1 MKDTRTELT
10 GQIALCT
17 SQENGG
23 REKLFKVISMISSGA
38 SSMVYEAYCGEQRGI
53 LKEFYPRSSA
63 TCLERDSGGQL
74 KIISGHSVLAAE
86 TKLYLRPYELLA
98 EYKKDSDELNTFIPV
113 SEILYGKQD
122 SRIPYIWNPES
133 RVKPFDAVCRE
144 YRENIANDP
153 HGKLTFLLKVI
164 RQLCSCVSLMHKGGL
179 LHRDIKPE
187 NFGIKQLGGELLDQH
202 VTMFDVDTVCA
213 ADESG
218 CDICSSAGYDAP
230 ELALRCPNTVYTDIY
245 AIGAVLFHA
254 VIVTD
259 ETLENGQRYSEEL
272 YPRLKN
278 LTDNSAYMTACED
291 NSHPR
296 FRRRITRILQKSLAA
311 EPANRYPSCER
322 MKRDIDSA
330 LKFLSF
336 DEEMENL
343 YAGEKIKRK
352 KNSDLAFTYH
362 LYEHPLYSDSGSIS
376 AGIIGFGAY
385 GQKFLDKVLQMGQM
399 YDRRLRVNIFA
410 REASDKD
417 IYLSDR
423 PALTEFFSVDGADIE
438 DSYGSIFFNCPINLD
453 WDDPQKALRRVSSK
467 LSECTYFFISLA
479 DTDFNRRV
487 ADAVEALVPS
497 AHICYATVDESDD
510 ARAINVCEDLENSEI
525 HKDIE
530 RMAFNAHMLWNRSL
544 NVDLR
549 TVYEDFMKPYHHDS
563 CVAAVTAMKY
573 RLYSIDIDMD
583 KLSAEE
589 AAEQFEK
596 NVDDYDKKNLVM
608 YEHRRW
614 NTEKICSG
622 WVCEKDIRHAM
633 RNGCP
638 KDEKNRRH
646 ICLLKSKNISIYH
659 SIWEE
664 PDLSKLDD
672 LDRLSVIAHKELAE
686 YADEIK
692 EQSGELNKLLMDIR
706 EEIRTD
712 KSAISAFNEWYCCIK
727 EIWEGSKTAHK
738 LYDSLRNAFY
748 SALPENA
755 EAVRMMADE
764 FTERFDPVYRS
775 QMRKNYKK
783 EDRLIIDNIPFILTY
798 SHNEHLVIP
807 LCTGD
812 ISAHFENVSAAAIIA
827 PERIT
832 YICRAENAADADDI
846 SAAIDYILSF
856 TARKNMQ
863 AKLFLHVQTN
873 AKKIPETAEKLS
885 FGEFVNVTVS
895 DKPYAFEGKFSLM
908 KNSSSYCFEAADIF
922 EKYPSFRFDRDK
934 KRIENISGCGRFSF
948 IGKKPHLTAED
959 TGLPVSRSEQPE
971 FFEDNELIYKIYSS
985 CPDGWRRLCR
995 ELRLLMSKNDVLG
1008 TLHINGR
1015 PHSDPLSFV
1024 LPAHC
1029 RDAVKRMISGL
1040 TEGGFI
1046 GENSRDRSLSIDSF
1060 RADIDDIYGNKAVL
1074 GRLFS
1079 MVYHIPY
1086 TYVKISGNS
1095 ADIMLENLL
1104 CQGLHTDEQTEKLLF
1119 RLCEKGYISQPER
1132 SENGF
1137 SFTFGSAK
1145 IRTLLTDENA
1155 AEMAYIYHTARKNGC
1170 DDAAVLTDGSGCII
1184 TNGYKAT
1191 LVYSGESRGYTGLA
1205 SEVLTAAEY
1214 LDRTAAQVR

>member
-10 GQIALCT
+10 GHITLCT
-17 SQENGG
+17 SQENGS
-23 REKLFKVISMISSGA
+23 REKLFRIISKINSGA

-53 LKEFYPRSSA
+53 LKEFYPRASA
-63 TCLERDSGGQL
+63 SCFERDPDGQL
-74 KIISGHSVLAAE
+74 RIISGQTKLAAE
-86 TKLYLRPYELLA
+86 AKLYLEPYELLTK
-98 EYKKDSDELNTFIPV
+98 YKMDSDELNTFIPL
-113 SEILYGKQD
+113 SDIFYGKTD
-122 SRIPYIWNPES
+122 SRTLYIWSPES
-133 RVKPFDAVCRE
+133 RVKPFDAICRE
-144 YRENIANDP
+144 YRENMGNNP
-153 HGKLTFLLKVI
+153 HEKLEFLLKVI

-202 VTMFDVDTVCA
+202 VTMFDVDTVCSA
-213 ADESG
+213 SSDVG
-218 CDICSSAGYDAP
+218 DVCSSEGYDAP
-230 ELALRCPNTVYTDIY
+230 ELRIKRPNTVFTDIY

-259 ETLENGQRYSEEL
+259 ETLEKHQRYSDEF
-272 YPRLKN
+272 YPHLKN
-278 LTDNSAYMTACED
+278 LTDNSAYITACED

-311 EPANRYPSCER
+311 EPANRYPSCEK

-343 YAGEKIKRK
+343 YAGEKVKRK
-352 KNSDLAFTYH
+352 KNSDLSFIYH
-362 LYEHPLYSDSGSIS
+362 LYEHPLYSGSDNIS
-376 AGIIGFGAY
+376 AAIIGFGAY
-385 GQKFLDKVLQMGQM
+385 GQKFLDKILQMGQM
-399 YDRRLRVNIFA
+399 CDRTLTVNVFA
-410 REASDKD
+410 REESDKE

-423 PALTEFFSVDGADIE
+423 PALTEFFSVDGADVE
-438 DSYGSIFFNCPINLD
+438 DSYGSIFFSTVSLD
-453 WDDPQKALRRVSSK
+453 WNDPQRALRRVSSR

-510 ARAINVCEDLENSEI
+510 SRAINVCRDLENSAI

-530 RMAFNAHMLWNRSL
+530 RMAFNAHLLWNRSL
-544 NVDLR
+544 NVER
-549 TVYEDFMKPYHHDS
+549 QTVYEDFMKPYHHDS

-589 AAEQFEK
+589 AAEEFQEY
-596 NVDDYDKKNLVM
+596 VDDLDKKNLVM

-614 NTEKICSG
+614 NTEKLCKG
-622 WVCEKDIRHAM
+622 WVCEKDIRYAM

-664 PDLSKLDD
+664 PDLTKLDD
-672 LDRLSVIAHKELAE
+672 LDRLSVIAHNELLE

-692 EQSGELNKLLMDIR
+692 SQSGELNKLLMDIR

-712 KSAISAFNEWYCCIK
+712 KSAINAFSEWYCCIK
-727 EIWEGSKTAHK
+727 EIWEGSKTASK
-738 LYDSLRNAFY
+738 LYDSLKNAFY

-755 EAVRMMADE
+755 ESVRMAADE
-764 FTERFDPVYRS
+764 FTERFKPVYQS

-832 YICRAENAADADDI
+832 YICRAENAADAEDI
-846 SAAIDYILSF
+846 FDAVSYILSF
-856 TARKNMQ
+856 TDRKNMQ
-863 AKLFLHVQTN
+863 ARLFLHVQTDAEN
-873 AKKIPETAEKLS
+873 IPEISEKLS
-885 FGEFVNVTVS
+885 FGGAVNVTVS
-895 DKPYAFEGKFSLM
+895 DKPYSFEGEFSLM
-908 KNSSSYCFEAADIF
+908 KNSSSYFADTEDIF
-922 EKYPSFRFDRDK
+922 GKYPSFRFDRDK
-934 KRIENISGCGRFSF
+934 QRIENISGCGRFSF

-971 FFEDNELIYKIYSS
+971 FFEDNELIYEIYSS

-995 ELRLLMSKNDVLG
+995 ELRSLMSKNDVIG
-1008 TLHINGR
+1008 TLHISGSPR
-1015 PHSDPLSFV
+1015 SAPMSFV

-1029 RDAVKRMISGL
+1029 REAVKQLISVL
-1040 TEGGFI
+1040 SEGGFI

-1079 MVYHIPY
+1079 MVYHIPF
-1086 TYVKISGNS
+1086 TYVNISGNS
-1095 ADIMLENLL
+1095 ADIMLENLI
-1104 CQGLHTDEQTEKLLF
+1104 CEGLQTDVQTEKLLF
-1119 RLCEKGYISQPER
+1119 RLHEKGYISEPKK

-1137 SFTFGSAK
+1137 SFTFGSGK

-1155 AEMAYIYHTARKNGC
+1155 AEIACVYHTARKSGC
-1170 DDAAVLTDGSGCII
+1170 DDAAVLTDGSRCII
-1184 TNGYKAT
+1184 TSGYKAT
-1191 LVYSGESRGYTGLA
+1191 LVYSGESCGYTGLA
-1205 SEVLTAAEY
+1205 SEILTAAEY
-1214 LDRTAAQVR
+1214 LNRTE